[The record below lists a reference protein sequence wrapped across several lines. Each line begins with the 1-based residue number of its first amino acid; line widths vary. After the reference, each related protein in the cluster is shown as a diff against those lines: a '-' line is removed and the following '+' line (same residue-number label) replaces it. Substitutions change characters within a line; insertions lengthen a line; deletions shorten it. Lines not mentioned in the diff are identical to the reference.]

1 MTLKSFH
8 HAGLASMN
16 ITQGVPRLKEIVDGV
31 VKIST
36 PITTVEL
43 HVDVDKEELAATVTE
58 KYLEKARMMKNII
71 ECTYLG
77 QISASIIECY
87 SQSVCHIEVNLD
99 MKIIADMGLA
109 GIITVE
115 TVVASILHNDKAKK
129 LVGQDQS
136 SGSVSIHSAT
146 RFSVRPLTQSRDDL
160 LFDIQSLKLLLPMIP
175 VSGISTCSRAVI
187 NEYKEF
193 CQGATSSAPLTKYN
207 LLVEGIGLQNIL
219 NVSGIDFTRTLS
231 NNIVE
236 VANTLGIEAA
246 VATISNE
253 IKACMD
259 SHGMAV
265 DMRHIRLLADIMC
278 FRGRVLGFTRFG
290 LTKMKADSVIMLAS
304 FEKTGEHLFNAALGN
319 KVDEANGVTES
330 IILGKPMSMGTG
342 SFSLLQA
349 PYFDEKRAR
358 RLSTSLSRQPAF

>member
-115 TVVASILHNDKAKK
+115 TVVASILHNDKAK
-129 LVGQDQS
+129 S
-136 SGSVSIHSAT
+136 
-146 RFSVRPLTQSRDDL
+146 
-160 LFDIQSLKLLLPMIP
+160 
-175 VSGISTCSRAVI
+175 
-187 NEYKEF
+187 
-193 CQGATSSAPLTKYN
+193 
-207 LLVEGIGLQNIL
+207 
-219 NVSGIDFTRTLS
+219 
-231 NNIVE
+231 
-236 VANTLGIEAA
+236 
-246 VATISNE
+246 
-253 IKACMD
+253 
-259 SHGMAV
+259 
-265 DMRHIRLLADIMC
+265 
-278 FRGRVLGFTRFG
+278 
-290 LTKMKADSVIMLAS
+290 
-304 FEKTGEHLFNAALGN
+304 
-319 KVDEANGVTES
+319 
-330 IILGKPMSMGTG
+330 
-342 SFSLLQA
+342 
-349 PYFDEKRAR
+349 
-358 RLSTSLSRQPAF
+358 